1 MSISKKLSRRTFLAA
16 SSAAVL
22 APALITRAHAQA
34 KSITITSYGGTFQE
48 FLVKT
53 VVTPFTEETGIK
65 VNIVPRPDIAKLK
78 AQALTGRVDIDVLM
92 TVDED
97 AALGSKLG
105 LWDKVD
111 LGMLNVADM
120 ALPPQKEYVTS
131 SSFVGGIA
139 WDPEKYGSTA
149 HPNNF
154 AEYFDVGKFPGR
166 RTLPNRPNET
176 LEAALLADGVLPKD
190 IYPLDVDR
198 AFKVLDRVKSSIA
211 AWVTATPQTISLLQT
226 QEVDFSYSYANRV
239 KATNAPGGGKP
250 LAFSF
255 EQNLLG
261 TEKLIIPKGAPN
273 KEGGMKYIEYFL
285 RPEVVARLCNAAFI
299 APNSKKAIAL
309 LDPELR
315 EWTPDITNPKSMFVD
330 GAYWTDNL
338 EPVSRRFKEWVIS

>member
-1 MSISKKLSRRTFLAA
+1 MSISHNLSRRTFLIG
-16 SSAAVL
+16 SSAALL
-22 APALITRAHAQA
+22 APAVINRAGAQSKA
-34 KSITITSYGGTFQE
+34 ITITSYGGTFQDA
-48 FLVKT
+48 LVRT
-53 VVTPFTEETGIK
+53 VTTPFTDETGIK
-65 VNIVPRPDIAKLK
+65 VNLVPLPDIAKLK
-78 AQALTGRVDIDVLM
+78 AQALTGRVDIDVVM

-111 LGMLNVADM
+111 VGMLNVADM
-120 ALPPQKEYVTS
+120 AVPPQKEYVTS

-139 WDPEKYGSTA
+139 WDPAKYGADA
-149 HPNNF
+149 HPKNF
-154 AEYFDVGKFPGR
+154 AEYFDLKKFPGR

-176 LEAALLADGVLPKD
+176 LEVALLADGVSPKGM
-190 IYPLDVDR
+190 YPLDLDR

-211 AWVTATPQTISLLQT
+211 SWVTATPQTISLLQT

-285 RPEVVARLCNAAFI
+285 RPEVMARLSNAAFI
-299 APNSKKAIAL
+299 APNSKKAISL
-309 LDPELR
+309 LDPELKK
-315 EWTPDITNPKSMFVD
+315 WTPDITNPNSLFVD

-338 EPVSRRFKEWVIS
+338 EPISRRFKEWVIG